1 MKKKAAIPIII
12 VLAVI
17 AFYSLCFSGYKLLS
31 EHNDLVQ
38 RRAIYNNAVKFIKED
53 EEFIAQYGEVSK
65 ITPADDYRLI
75 LTQDRDFIICCGVT
89 VSGGDNYDVILK
101 WKDDT
106 FSYTAIE
113 KK

>member
-1 MKKKAAIPIII
+1 MKKKVAIPIII

-17 AFYSLCFSGYKLLS
+17 AYCSLCFLGYKLLQNHINLA
-31 EHNDLVQ
+31 E
-38 RRAIYNNAVKFIKED
+38 RRSLYNNAAQFIKED

-65 ITPADDYRLI
+65 ITPADDFRI
-75 LTQDRDFIICCGVT
+75 IITEDRDFIICCGVT

-101 WKDDT
+101 WDDT
-106 FSYTAIE
+106 FSYKAIE